1 VLLKGSLQMMAHRR
15 WLPIAALLVLVAPAV
30 SGQGSVLTPAQA
42 AANLA
47 QRSFE
52 DCSNVD

>member
-1 VLLKGSLQMMAHRR
+1 MMAHRR